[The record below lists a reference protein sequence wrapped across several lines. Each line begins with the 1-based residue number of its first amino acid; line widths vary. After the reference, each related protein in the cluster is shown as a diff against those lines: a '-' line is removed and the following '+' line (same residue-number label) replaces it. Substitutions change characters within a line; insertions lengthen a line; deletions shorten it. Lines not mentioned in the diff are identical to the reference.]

1 MYLFYYVLSHFC
13 QQINKL
19 NLDLENEKDK
29 ISPNAEILSNQ
40 FDKETC
46 FVGPN
51 TKIMEKTSIKNS
63 SIGSRCT
70 INSKTRITD
79 CILMNGVI
87 VEER

>member
-1 MYLFYYVLSHFC
+1 MK
-13 QQINKL
+13 INVGG
-19 NLDLENEKDK
+19 EIDK
-29 ISPNAEILSNQ
+29 ISPEAEILSNQ
-40 FDKETC
+40 FDKDSC

-63 SIGSRCT
+63 TIGSRCT

>member
-1 MYLFYYVLSHFC
+1 MN
-13 QQINKL
+13 INIRGT
-19 NLDLENEKDK
+19 NDK
-29 ISPNAEILSNQ
+29 ISPEAEILSNQ

-46 FVGPN
+46 FVGSN

-63 SIGSRCT
+63 TIGSRCT
-70 INSKTRITD
+70 INPKTRIND

>member
-1 MYLFYYVLSHFC
+1 MNIDF
-13 QQINKL
+13 
-19 NLDLENEKDK
+19 EEKNDK
-29 ISPNAEILSNQ
+29 ISPEAEILSNQ

-46 FVGPN
+46 FVGPS

-63 SIGSRCT
+63 TIGSRCT

-87 VEER
+87 IEER